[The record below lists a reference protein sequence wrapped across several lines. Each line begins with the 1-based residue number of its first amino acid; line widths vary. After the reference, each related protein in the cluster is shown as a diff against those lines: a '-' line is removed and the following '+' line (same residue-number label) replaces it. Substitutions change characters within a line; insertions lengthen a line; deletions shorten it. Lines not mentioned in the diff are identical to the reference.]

1 MPGKLRLA
9 LICKILQLQD
19 LLKVVKFSIL
29 NIHIRILLIN
39 GDLIEITLYVISVLD
54 RREIKNDLAL

>member
-1 MPGKLRLA
+1 MPGKLHLA

-54 RREIKNDLAL
+54 SREIKNDLAL

>member
-19 LLKVVKFSIL
+19 LLKVVKFSVL

-39 GDLIEITLYVISVLD
+39 GDLIKITLYVISVLD

>member
-19 LLKVVKFSIL
+19 LLKVVKSSVL

-39 GDLIEITLYVISVLD
+39 GDLIEITLYVISALD

>member
-9 LICKILQLQD
+9 LIRKILQLQA
-19 LLKVVKFSIL
+19 LLKVVKSSIL

-39 GDLIEITLYVISVLD
+39 GDLIEITLYVISALD

>member
-29 NIHIRILLIN
+29 NIHIRVLLIN

>member
-1 MPGKLRLA
+1 MPGKLCLA

>member
-19 LLKVVKFSIL
+19 LLKVVKFSVL

-54 RREIKNDLAL
+54 SREIKNDLAL

>member
-54 RREIKNDLAL
+54 SREIKNDLAL

>member
-19 LLKVVKFSIL
+19 LLKVVKFSVL